1 MGGGSHNC
9 RAAAQASEG
18 ESWYLVLR
26 AIRRDAAHLRRA
38 PQRCGSVESNMK
50 GLKPGQPI
58 LTVSHLKRKFGERT
72 ILEDV
77 SFSLQPGDRVGVLGV
92 NGAGKSSLMRIV
104 AGYDSEFSGVCAPAK
119 GATVGYVPQEPFLD
133 PDKTV
138 RENVELAVAETR
150 SYISR
155 YEEILKQWEDPE
167 ILESEEKTNALL
179 DEQGEVQDI
188 LEHRDAMDPAKLDA
202 KIEMA
207 MEALRLPPG
216 DKKTGQ
222 LSGGEKRRVSLC
234 KELLAQP

>member
-1 MGGGSHNC
+1 
-9 RAAAQASEG
+9 
-18 ESWYLVLR
+18 
-26 AIRRDAAHLRRA
+26 
-38 PQRCGSVESNMK
+38 
-50 GLKPGQPI
+50 
-58 LTVSHLKRKFGERT
+58 
-72 ILEDV
+72 
-77 SFSLQPGDRVGVLGV
+77 GV

-119 GATVGYVPQEPFLD
+119 GATVGYVPPEPFLD

-234 KELLAQP
+234 KELLAQPDLLILDEPTNHLDADTITWTATSSTASPTACSRSHTAW